1 MTQIVAS
8 LVEKTPSGVAD
19 SSRKAFGVGAD
30 LVEVRLDHLD
40 SISAD
45 TISQTRR
52 AAQGPTI
59 ATLRS
64 RRQGGRSDLKD
75 KDRESKMSQVVGSD
89 FEYVDFELG
98 TDDKLLAKVMEEEI
112 RPITI
117 VSHHFGKPVSRSKVE
132 STLIDACKAG
142 DIGKVAMPC
151 EHAGHAIMLAQLG
164 LNLAKSRKRYV
175 LIGMG
180 AQGQLTRVCANQIG
194 SKLAYACLPG
204 KEAAPGQLDIVAQNR
219 LLKGKRLLLGLLG
232 HPVSHSVSKPMQE
245 AAIDRAGLVG
255 SYIPFDFPS
264 EELDRRALN
273 TLRELGFIGLNV
285 TIPHKQ
291 WAFDICSRMGT
302 AAAETKAVNTLTL
315 GQKSIVGENTDV
327 TGFARLIDGKIII
340 LRNHKCLVVGAGG
353 AARAVVYVLTERGAR
368 VTITDIEMKR
378 ARKLAREYDCR
389 AVAPGS
395 FFRSK
400 DEFSLIV
407 NCTPVGM
414 KGVSDKSPVKDY
426 LFKPGS
432 AFIDIIFNPPE
443 TTAMKIAMQ
452 RGASAHGGLEMLVQ
466 QGAESF
472 RLWTGKEPDVE
483 SMRQAARRALE

>member
-19 SSRKAFGVGAD
+19 SSRKAFGIGAD
-30 LVEVRLDHLD
+30 LVEIRLDHLD
-40 SISAD
+40 SVSAE
-45 TISQTRR
+45 TISEVRR
-52 AAQGPTI
+52 AAQGPAM

-75 KDRESKMSQVVGSD
+75 KDREKKMIQIVGSD

-98 TDDKLLAKVMEEEI
+98 TDDDLLAKVMKEQI

-117 VSHHFGKPVSRSKVE
+117 VSHHFSKPVSRSKVE
-132 STLIDACKAG
+132 GTLLEACKAG

-164 LNLAKSRKRYV
+164 LSLAETRKRYV
-175 LIGMG
+175 LLGMG
-180 AQGQLTRVCANQIG
+180 SQGLLTRVCADQIG
-194 SKLAYACLPG
+194 SRLAYACLPG
-204 KEAAPGQLDIVAQNR
+204 KEAAPGQLDIVSQNR
-219 LLKGKRLLLGLLG
+219 LLKGKKLLLGLIG
-232 HPVSHSVSKPMQE
+232 HPVSHSVSRPMQE

-255 SYIPFDFPS
+255 SYIPFDFPP
-264 EELDRRALN
+264 EELDKRALN
-273 TLRELGFIGLNV
+273 TLRELGFVGLNV
-285 TIPHKQ
+285 TIPHKG
-291 WAFDICSRMGT
+291 WAFDICSRIGP
-302 AAAETKAVNTLTL
+302 AATETKAVNTLTL
-315 GQKSIVGENTDV
+315 GQRSIAGENTDV

-353 AARAVVYVLTERGAR
+353 ASRAVVYVLTQRGAK

-378 ARKLAREYDCR
+378 ARKLAREYGCK
-389 AVAPGS
+389 AVTPGS

-400 DEFSLIV
+400 EEFSLIV

-443 TTAMKIAMQ
+443 TTAMRTAKK
-452 RGASAHGGLEMLVQ
+452 RGASAYGGLEMLVQ

-472 RLWTGKEPDVE
+472 RLWTGMEPDVE
-483 SMRQAARRALE
+483 AMREAARRALE